1 LPEAKSLEIKGYRS
15 LPVRNTFFRKEGET
29 DHLCIVYPGYGYG
42 CSRPLLQYPTQL
54 FLSQG
59 ADVLWVEYEYY
70 GIPEYRSAQ
79 SEVRRKWLFADS
91 AAALE
96 EAVRQRPY
104 GRLTLLG
111 KSLGTLAIGHVLTSR
126 MSSLTHAKVVWLTP
140 LLTDPQAREM
150 IKRIDNASLYVI
162 GSADEVYDGAF
173 VSRLEEK
180 PSARVMVIDG
190 ADHSLEVADPVRSI
204 DILKDIVEAIQEF
217 VWR

>member
-1 LPEAKSLEIKGYRS
+1 
-15 LPVRNTFFRKEGET
+15 
-29 DHLCIVYPGYGYG
+29 
-42 CSRPLLQYPTQL
+42 
-54 FLSQG
+54 
-59 ADVLWVEYEYY
+59 
-70 GIPEYRSAQ
+70 
-79 SEVRRKWLFADS
+79 
-91 AAALE
+91 
-96 EAVRQRPY
+96 
-104 GRLTLLG
+104 
-111 KSLGTLAIGHVLTSR
+111 